1 MEALGVAPK
10 QATGTGTEA
19 VLRLGGRLV
28 SIPQDLS
35 QLRNQVGDGHG
46 ALSSPMD
53 VELRHGRLAVR
64 AAIAWCA
71 FMLETLDE
79 TKRS

>member
-1 MEALGVAPK
+1 MEAFGVARK
-10 QATGTGTEA
+10 QAANAGTGA
-19 VLRLGGRLV
+19 ALRLAGRLV

-35 QLRNQVGDGHG
+35 QLRNQVGDGYG
-46 ALSSPMD
+46 ALSSPTD

-79 TKRS
+79 TQRS